1 MFINEAKKVF
11 EMNAA
16 EYKAAMT
23 YGTEAYKAL
32 RELRADYPGFRAV
45 EMKPKKSKSPL
56 DKLDMKTVR
65 AYVRAHGSDAQKKE
79 FLDMST
85 SHYTESGVYIEAKSF
100 FEVKKWFLVEFPEYK
115 EAVDNHEKEMERIF
129 TMIEEKIAE
138 AEAKAIEEKRSQ
150 AEQEAESFM
159 AKAS

>member
-1 MFINEAKKVF
+1 MFINEGMKIF
-11 EMNAA
+11 EMSAA

-23 YGTEAYKAL
+23 YGTEEYRAL

-45 EMKPKKSKSPL
+45 EMKPKKSRSPL

-65 AYVRAHGSDAQKKE
+65 AYVRVHGSDAQKKA

-138 AEAKAIEEKRSQ
+138 AEAKAIEEKRSMDK
-150 AEQEAESFM
+150 QEAESFM

>member
-1 MFINEAKKVF
+1 MKIDFACSVIELTKAEMKEAQKYGSEMYK
-11 EMNAA
+11 ELMNA
-16 EYKAAMT
+16 
-23 YGTEAYKAL
+23 
-32 RELRADYPGFRAV
+32 RRDNPGFRAV
-45 EMKPKKSKSPL
+45 EMKPKKSRSPL

-65 AYVRAHGSDAQKKE
+65 AYVKAHGSDTQKQE

-115 EAVDNHEKEMERIF
+115 EAVDDHEKEMERIF

>member
-23 YGTEAYKAL
+23 YGTEEYKAL
-32 RELRADYPGFRAV
+32 REMRADYPGFRAV

-65 AYVRAHGSDAQKKE
+65 AYVRAHGSDTQKQE

-100 FEVKKWFLVEFPEYK
+100 FEVKKWFLVEFPKYK
-115 EAVDNHEKEMERIF
+115 EAVDDHEKEMERIF

-138 AEAKAIEEKRSQ
+138 AEAKAIEEKRSMDK
-150 AEQEAESFM
+150 QEAESFM

>member
-45 EMKPKKSKSPL
+45 EMKPKKSRSPL

-65 AYVRAHGSDAQKKE
+65 AYVRAHGSDTQKEE
-79 FLDMST
+79 FLNMST

-100 FEVKKWFLVEFPEYK
+100 FEVKKWFLVEFPKYK
-115 EAVDNHEKEMERIF
+115 EAVDDHEKEMERIF

-138 AEAKAIEEKRSQ
+138 AEAKAIKEKRSMDK
-150 AEQEAESFM
+150 QEAERFM
-159 AKAS
+159 GKAS